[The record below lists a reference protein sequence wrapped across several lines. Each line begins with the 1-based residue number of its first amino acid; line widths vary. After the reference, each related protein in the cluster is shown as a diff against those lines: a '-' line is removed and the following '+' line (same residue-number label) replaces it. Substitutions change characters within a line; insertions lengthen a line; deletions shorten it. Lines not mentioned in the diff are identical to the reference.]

1 MMQLRFVLF
10 LILSLVISYQAQA
23 QEFNCKVQVNTQ
35 QMPGTNKNL
44 FEEIRSSVESLMNTQ
59 QWTDTEYE
67 SQEKLGC
74 SMLFIFKKKS
84 GNTLTCDFQI
94 QLQRPVYGTTL
105 TTTLLNFQEELV
117 FDYQENQVLRY
128 NGPSSDDN
136 LMATLTFWAY
146 VMLGLDADSFSNL
159 GGTIYY
165 KRAQDVVSQAQ
176 GSLGILWKAREDKNH
191 WAWLNALTNEN
202 HPEMRQQTYKYHRLG
217 LDVMYKDPEKGR
229 TQISQSLNLLRLEKD
244 SNPKSPLLSNFIDCK
259 LNELIS
265 LYSQAESREKS
276 EVFTILTSTY
286 PTMTS
291 RLQRLKL

>member
-1 MMQLRFVLF
+1 MMQSRSILFF
-10 LILSLVISYQAQA
+10 LICLLIGIQARA
-23 QEFNCKVQVNTQ
+23 QEFNCKVQVNAQ
-35 QMPGTNKNL
+35 QISGTNKVL
-44 FEEIRSSVESLMNTQ
+44 FEEIRSSVETLMNTQ

-67 SQEKLGC
+67 SQEKLAC

-84 GNTLTCDFQI
+84 GKTLTCDFQI

-117 FDYQENQVLRY
+117 FDYQENQVLRF
-128 NGPSSDDN
+128 NGTTSDDN

-146 VMLGLDADSFSNL
+146 VMLGIDADSFSNL

-165 KRAQDVVSQAQ
+165 RRAQDVVSQAQ
-176 GSLGILWKAREDKNH
+176 GGLGILWKAREEKNH
-191 WAWLNALTNEN
+191 WAWLNELTNEN
-202 HPEMRQQTYKYHRLG
+202 HPEMRQQSYKYHRLG

-229 TQISQSLNLLRLEKD
+229 SQISQSLNLLRLEKD

-259 LNELIS
+259 LNELIN

-276 EVFTILTSTY
+276 EVFAILASTY
-286 PTMTS
+286 PTMMS
-291 RLQRLKL
+291 RFQRLKL